1 MFGNN
6 IFLLS
11 LCDSNGV
18 AVPIT
23 KVVNSNRGKLEIMAT
38 DCGDNNMWRCHN
50 SGLQCRRL

>member
-1 MFGNN
+1 VFGNN